1 MKIELNEISFDGKI
15 IVKEQEITLSD
26 MTLIRGKSG
35 AGKSLTLKQI
45 AAHYDCAIVSQDPDN
60 QIVCDKVWH
69 EMAFGLE
76 NIGMK
81 TSLIRARVA
90 EIATYLGIDEWIN
103 KDVTELSGGQKQKL
117 CLAAVLCM
125 LPKMILLDEPTSMLD
140 PISAREFW
148 GVVERLNKERGIHFL
163 IVVHDDEYAA
173 KICNRHFL
181 LDDGMFVETTSQI
194 RDVKVLTER
203 KSEIVYELHSLRKSY
218 GSNLVVNI
226 PKLEIHKG
234 INCWIGPNGV
244 GKSTLLRMICGA
256 YKEKKLIR
264 DSVLMPQ
271 DVKIM
276 FSHDT
281 VAKEIDCLT
290 DEVSARIRPFLLKH
304 PLDLS
309 GGEQH
314 IVGVTLSLLRNA
326 ALTCFDEPTKGM
338 DYETKKEIMDI
349 IRASGKTCVIV
360 THDLD
365 LVAEYADYVI
375 FLFNRDIAAAGSAKE
390 VIGSNVF
397 WKAEGIIFA

>member
-1 MKIELNEISFDGKI
+1 MKIELNEISFDGKRI
-15 IVKEQEITLSD
+15 LEAQEIILSD
-26 MTLIRGKSG
+26 MTLIWGKSG

-45 AAHYDCAIVSQDPDN
+45 AEHYDCAIVSQDPDN
-60 QIVCDKVWH
+60 QIVCDTVWH

-90 EIATYLGIDEWIN
+90 EIATYLGIAEWIN

-125 LPKMILLDEPTSMLD
+125 LPKLILLDEPTSMLD

-148 GVVERLNKERGIHFL
+148 GVVERLNKERGIQFL
-163 IVVHDDEYAA
+163 IVVHDDEYATR
-173 KICNRHFL
+173 ICNRHFL
-181 LDDGMFVETTSQI
+181 LDNGVFVEKKVPI
-194 RDVKVLTER
+194 RDVTTVKEK
-203 KSEIVYELHSLRKSY
+203 KSESVYELHSLRKSY
-218 GSNLVVNI
+218 GSSLVVNI
-226 PKLEIHKG
+226 PKLEIYKG
-234 INCWIGPNGV
+234 INCLIGPNGV

-256 YKEKKLIR
+256 YKEKKMIR

-281 VAKEIDCLT
+281 VAKEIGCLT
-290 DEVSARIRPFLLKH
+290 DDVPAHIKPLLLKH

-314 IVGVTLSLLRNA
+314 ILGVTLTLLRNA
-326 ALTCFDEPTKGM
+326 SLTCFDEPTKGM
-338 DYETKKEIMDI
+338 DYETKKEIMDMI
-349 IRASGKTCVIV
+349 QASGKNCVIV

-365 LVAEYADYVI
+365 LVAEYADYVT

-390 VIGSNVF
+390 VIGNNVF
-397 WKAEGIIFA
+397 WKSEGFIFA

>member
-1 MKIELNEISFDGKI
+1 
-15 IVKEQEITLSD
+15 
-26 MTLIRGKSG
+26 
-35 AGKSLTLKQI
+35 
-45 AAHYDCAIVSQDPDN
+45 
-60 QIVCDKVWH
+60 
-69 EMAFGLE
+69 
-76 NIGMK
+76 
-81 TSLIRARVA
+81 
-90 EIATYLGIDEWIN
+90 
-103 KDVTELSGGQKQKL
+103 
-117 CLAAVLCM
+117 
-125 LPKMILLDEPTSMLD
+125 
-140 PISAREFW
+140 
-148 GVVERLNKERGIHFL
+148 
-163 IVVHDDEYAA
+163 
-173 KICNRHFL
+173 
-181 LDDGMFVETTSQI
+181 
-194 RDVKVLTER
+194 
-203 KSEIVYELHSLRKSY
+203 
-218 GSNLVVNI
+218 
-226 PKLEIHKG
+226 
-234 INCWIGPNGV
+234 
-244 GKSTLLRMICGA
+244 
-256 YKEKKLIR
+256 
-264 DSVLMPQ
+264 
-271 DVKIM
+271 M

-290 DEVSARIRPFLLKH
+290 DEVSARIRPILLKH